1 MQTLNDIFCKKRTKS
16 VKKVLV
22 VYKKK
27 AVPLQRF
34 KSQYHGKS
42 TIWTL

>member
-1 MQTLNDIFCKKRTKS
+1 MQTLNDIFCKKRTKT

-27 AVPLQRF
+27 QYLCSVF